1 VPAQLFG
8 HHFDNG
14 EDPAGDRPLPAPT
27 GNIINASP
35 CPAPTKRPVGRRTN
49 DDVGARATGP
59 PHEQGG
65 VQEHT
70 PSAGRPHSTTH
81 GCEDYKLVSLA
92 TEQRHEVIILAVVQR
107 KTAVS
112 RTDNVFLSWMRIV
125 TKMLRLDGS
134 QRRRAW
140 QAWPQCDTSIP
151 KLHEDAL
158 RPIQLYLD
166 ARPASSKSVA
176 ESSHSLVAAAKANG
190 AVLLATSA
198 SDLPA
203 LPE

>member
-1 VPAQLFG
+1 
-8 HHFDNG
+8 
-14 EDPAGDRPLPAPT
+14 
-27 GNIINASP
+27 
-35 CPAPTKRPVGRRTN
+35 
-49 DDVGARATGP
+49 
-59 PHEQGG
+59 
-65 VQEHT
+65 
-70 PSAGRPHSTTH
+70 
-81 GCEDYKLVSLA
+81 LA